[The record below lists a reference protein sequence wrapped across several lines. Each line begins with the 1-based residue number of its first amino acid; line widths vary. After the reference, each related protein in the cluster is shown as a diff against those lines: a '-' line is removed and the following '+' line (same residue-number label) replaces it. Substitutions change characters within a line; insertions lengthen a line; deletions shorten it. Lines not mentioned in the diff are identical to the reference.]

1 MVQPKQTETDMKLG
15 TWNVRSL
22 CRRGS
27 LTAVARVIAR
37 YKLDLMDVE
46 EVRWDKGGMVR
57 AGD

>member
-1 MVQPKQTETDMKLG
+1 MKFG